1 MVVAQPELT
10 GCECLCFR
18 KLISKKARKLRAFF
32 CLLFKINCYRESK
45 DEFSPVNRVVWQ
57 SRNINSS
64 RRLRGRPTYGISIPM
79 PRSK

>member
-32 CLLFKINCYRESK
+32 LSALQDKLL
-45 DEFSPVNRVVWQ
+45 
-57 SRNINSS
+57 
-64 RRLRGRPTYGISIPM
+64 
-79 PRSK
+79 